1 MDDWAEIKAR
11 LAASGEAVFAVKVI
25 PRSSRT
31 EVVERLPDGA
41 WKIKV
46 AAVPEKGKA
55 NAALCAFLAGELGV
69 GVSRVSVEAGTAST
83 RKRVRVR
90 V

>member
-1 MDDWAEIKAR
+1 MEDWTEIKER
-11 LAASGEAVFAVKVI
+11 LAAAGEAVLAVKVI

-31 EVVERLPDGA
+31 EVVGRLPGGV
-41 WKIKV
+41 WKIRL

-69 GVSRVSVEAGTAST
+69 GVSRVSVETGAGS
-83 RKRVRVR
+83 RLKRVRVR
-90 V
+90 A